1 MGGVGGVLLRV
12 SGPEPLSKGT
22 GMSTTQNW
30 VNNVSLLIP
39 LGGVRPEGVPSTEG
53 PQAMGPTRAN
63 GSPWTS
69 GWKGSSWVAGGGS
82 ASPSLGLSGSLLLS
96 VDARAR
102 PQKEWQKVKKIT
114 GNIGFG
120 FSGEEEGRLVGM
132 EEGWPRGEASAWPAP
147 GQLPC

>member
-1 MGGVGGVLLRV
+1 MGTYRGSQPASGGPGGVIPCGSDGGGQGEVSRGGEVGGVGGVLLRV

-69 GWKGSSWVAGGGS
+69 GWKGSSWAAGGGS

-102 PQKEWQKVKKIT
+102 PQKE
-114 GNIGFG
+114 
-120 FSGEEEGRLVGM
+120 SGR
-132 EEGWPRGEASAWPAP
+132 R
-147 GQLPC
+147 